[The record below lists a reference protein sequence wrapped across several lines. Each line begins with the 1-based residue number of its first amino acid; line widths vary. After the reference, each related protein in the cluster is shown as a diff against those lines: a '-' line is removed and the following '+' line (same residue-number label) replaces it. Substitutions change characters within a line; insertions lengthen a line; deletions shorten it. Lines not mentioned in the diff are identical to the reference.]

1 MPVKWHPIIEV
12 VAGILILIW
21 PMLVAYVIG
30 TYLIL
35 IGLMGLISGRFW
47 AESFP

>member
-1 MPVKWHPIIEV
+1 MPMKWHPIIEV

-21 PMLVAYVIG
+21 PRLVAYVIG

-35 IGLMGLISGRFW
+35 IGLMGLIGGRF
-47 AESFP
+47 